1 MATTKKPVAAEPRSK
16 KTAKLSYNQQRLLE
30 ILPQKVEELE
40 QKIALTEQKL
50 GDADLYNSNR
60 AEFEKLSAD
69 LIRLKDEMEKAENE
83 WLEIQ
88 ALKEELEA

>member
-1 MATTKKPVAAEPRSK
+1 MRARDGESAPTLRSI
-16 KTAKLSYNQQRLLE
+16 E
-30 ILPQKVEELE
+30 DLE
-40 QKIALTEQKL
+40 QKIALTEQQL
-50 GDADLYNSNR
+50 GNPDLYNSNR

-69 LIRLKDEMEKAENE
+69 LLALKAEAEKAENE

>member
-1 MATTKKPVAAEPRSK
+1 M
-16 KTAKLSYNQQRLLE
+16 
-30 ILPQKVEELE
+30 E

-69 LIRLKDEMEKAENE
+69 LLKLKDEMEKAENE

-88 ALKEELEA
+88 VLKDELEA